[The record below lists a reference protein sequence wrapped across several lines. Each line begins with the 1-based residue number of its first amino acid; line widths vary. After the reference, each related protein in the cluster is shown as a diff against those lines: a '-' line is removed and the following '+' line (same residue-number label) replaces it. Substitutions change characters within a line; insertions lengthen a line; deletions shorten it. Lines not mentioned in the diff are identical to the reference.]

1 MKATDWNLKKK
12 HLKSANGEKSVS
24 AEKLQGFSSV
34 GEYKPL
40 NKYCYYSLL
49 DTLQKCLH
57 CWTSKKPNRA
67 LIQEIEGRH
76 FDLLT
81 GRDRFSCRGPGTG
94 TNYEKRVNGTR
105 YSFRKFQPGK
115 RAHLFRFSTFSGN
128 FPVGR
133 TDETCSIYP
142 SNRKYRKF
150 WLNGKRPLLP
160 TGALRCCFPR
170 YI

>member
-12 HLKSANGEKSVS
+12 HLKRANGGKSVS

-34 GEYKPL
+34 REYKPL

-49 DTLQKCLH
+49 DTLQKCPH
-57 CWTSKKPNRA
+57 CGTSKKPNRA
-67 LIQEIEGRH
+67 LIHEIEGRH

-94 TNYEKRVNGTR
+94 TNHEKRVNGTR
-105 YSFRKFQPGK
+105 NSFRKFQPGK

-133 TDETCSIYP
+133 TDETCSIYTP
-142 SNRKYRKF
+142 NRKFRKF
-150 WLNGKRPLLP
+150 
-160 TGALRCCFPR
+160 
-170 YI
+170 